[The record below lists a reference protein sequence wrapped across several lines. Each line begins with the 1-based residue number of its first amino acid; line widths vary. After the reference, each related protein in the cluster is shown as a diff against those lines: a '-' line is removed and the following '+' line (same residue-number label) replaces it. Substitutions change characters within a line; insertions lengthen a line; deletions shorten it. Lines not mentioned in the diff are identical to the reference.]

1 MTEELILGVEEPRI
15 FTPPLRELTPE
26 TSLGYNV
33 IDFAENVLHEEL
45 VPWQKRVLI
54 RALEIVGDLS
64 SLDWHFRFR
73 TVIIEVARQNGK
85 TKLLQILTEWFL
97 YVFGAPLVIGTAQNL
112 DTAETVWD
120 EVVCDIEDNSELAG
134 EIERVCHSN
143 GKKALELT
151 EGRKYKVAPLSRK
164 GGRGQ
169 SADLVILD
177 ELREMLTWAPWSA
190 ISKTTMARP
199 NAIVFCLSNAGDAA
213 SVVLRHLRMLCH
225 RALGDPDGICGQ
237 LDKLGDPSD
246 DIGEEVELFDDS
258 IGLFEYSSPPGCRKN
273 DRQAWAM
280 ANPSLNHT
288 VNGIKLITE
297 RALASA
303 CASDPEEEFRTECL
317 CQWIESASTS
327 PFPTDS
333 WENGKD
339 KDSHR
344 APDAQLFYGVDV
356 SHNHNHIAVAI
367 CGMRADHNYHI
378 EPVGYYSRQG
388 HLIEFLR
395 ERVMK
400 DGGQINVAIQ
410 GKGANV
416 SFMGDTLE
424 EIQGV
429 NLVRVQGAD
438 LPAYHGRFYE
448 GVAALETGSEL
459 DAPKIY
465 HRPAPLLDVAAN
477 VAVTKPMGDGAWVF
491 NRDKSPEDIS
501 ALIACV
507 MAYGLATA
515 IPEKPKRISAYA
527 DGHDLIFL

>member
-1 MTEELILGVEEPRI
+1 MTKQILGAEVPRI
-15 FTPPLRELTPE
+15 YTPPLRELTPE

-33 IDFAENVLHEEL
+33 IDFAENVCGEVLL
-45 VPWQKRVLI
+45 PWQRWLLI
-54 RALEIVGDLS
+54 HALEIIGDLRD
-64 SLDWHFRFR
+64 LDWHFRFR
-73 TVIIEVARQNGK
+73 TVICLVARQNGK
-85 TKLLQILTEWFL
+85 TMLSTILVRWFM
-97 YVFGAPLVIGTAQNL
+97 YIFGVPLIIGTAQSL
-112 DTAETVWD
+112 ALAEEVWED
-120 EVVCDIEDNSELAG
+120 VVDAIESHPELKM
-134 EIERVCHSN
+134 EISRVVHSN
-143 GKKALELT
+143 GNKTLELT
-151 EGRKYKVAPLSRK
+151 GGRSYKIAPLSRK
-164 GGRGQ
+164 GGRGL
-169 SADLVILD
+169 SGDLVLLD
-177 ELREMLTWAPWSA
+177 ELREHTSWAPWA
-190 ISKTTMARP
+190 AVTKTTLARP
-199 NAIVFCLSNAGDAA
+199 NAIVWCMSNAGDAA
-213 SVVLRHLRMLCH
+213 SIVLRHLRLKCH
-225 RALGDPDGICGQ
+225 EALGDPDGICRQ
-237 LDKLGDPSD
+237 LNSLGDPED
-246 DIGEEVELFDDS
+246 DGAENPQPFDETL
-258 IGLFEYSSPPGCRKN
+258 GLFEWSAHPGCDMD
-273 DRQAWAM
+273 DREEWAL

-288 VNGIKLITE
+288 VNGVPLITE
-297 RALASA
+297 RAIASA
-303 CASDPEEEFRTECL
+303 KFTDPEPEFRTECL

-339 KDSHR
+339 RDSHR
-344 APDAQLFYGVDV
+344 APDAPLFYGIDV

-367 CGMRADHNYHI
+367 CGMRADRNYHI
-378 EPVGYYSRQG
+378 EPVRYLSRQS

-395 ERVMK
+395 ERVSK

-416 SFMGDTLE
+416 SFLGDTLE

-515 IPEKPKRISAYA
+515 MPEKPKRISAYA